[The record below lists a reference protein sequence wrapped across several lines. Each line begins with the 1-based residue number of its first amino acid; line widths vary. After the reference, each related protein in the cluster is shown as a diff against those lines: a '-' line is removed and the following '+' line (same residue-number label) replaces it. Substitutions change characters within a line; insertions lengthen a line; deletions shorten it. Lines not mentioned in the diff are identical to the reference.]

1 MKFGYKLN
9 KNMIGGINMDPYK
22 IIGFIIIIYAGFLF
36 MWTNSKPH
44 FVWNNFKVKF
54 IRKKLGDDA
63 AEKIL
68 YGISISIAIIGGIMV
83 II

>member
-1 MKFGYKLN
+1 
-9 KNMIGGINMDPYK
+9 MDPYK
-22 IIGFIIIIYAGFLF
+22 IIGFIVIIYAGFLF

-54 IRKKLGDDA
+54 MRNKFGDDA

-68 YGISISIAIIGGIMV
+68 YVLSVILAIVGIFMV
-83 II
+83 IIL

>member
-1 MKFGYKLN
+1 
-9 KNMIGGINMDPYK
+9 MDPYK

-36 MWTNSKPH
+36 TWTNSKPH

-68 YGISISIAIIGGIMV
+68 YGISILIAIIGGIMV